1 MHAAGLKSVFVFFFF
16 FACWKSSEKIFYSS
30 ELFCFMV
37 LLFAV

>member
-1 MHAAGLKSVFVFFFF
+1 MRTAGLKSVFVVFF
-16 FACWKSSEKIFYSS
+16 FACWKTSEKIFYSS